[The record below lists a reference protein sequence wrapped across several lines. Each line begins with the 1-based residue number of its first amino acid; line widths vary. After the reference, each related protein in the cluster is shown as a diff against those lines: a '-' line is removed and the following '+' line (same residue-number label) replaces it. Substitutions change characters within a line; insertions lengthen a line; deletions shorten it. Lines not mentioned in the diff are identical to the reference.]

1 MCFSAPGS
9 IVTGTILAASGLYA
23 IEQAKDK
30 DKSFLMFASIP
41 FFFGIQQLIEGAVWM
56 AFADKDMALV
66 SLASQAYVFFAFAF
80 WPFFSPLSVYFAEKP
95 ANVLL
100 KRLLWLLIFVG
111 LAIGIFAYVPILV
124 GNVRVITQVVHHS
137 ISYDTD
143 RPEILKRMYL
153 SLYLL
158 SVIVPFLVVRDLKM
172 KIFGGLLMLSVLMSY
187 LFFSYAFDSVW
198 CLFAAVLS
206 LYIIYIMK
214 TLPTGKAASK

>member
-9 IVTGTILAASGLYA
+9 IVTGTVLAASGLYA
-23 IEQAKDK
+23 IEQAKDR

-41 FFFGIQQLIEGAVWM
+41 FFFGIQQLIEGVVWI
-56 AFADKDMALV
+56 AFGKDQAMVAM
-66 SLASQAYVFFAFAF
+66 ASQAYVFFAFAF
-80 WPFFSPLSVYFAEKP
+80 WPFFSPLAVYFAEKP
-95 ANVLL
+95 ANVFL
-100 KRLLWLLIFVG
+100 KRLLWLLILVG
-111 LAIGIFAYVPILV
+111 LVIGLLAYFPILL
-124 GNVRVITQVVHHS
+124 GSVRLIVQVVHHS

-143 RPEILKRMYL
+143 RPEILKRVYL

-172 KIFGGLLMLSVLMSY
+172 KVFGVLLIFSVLMSY

-206 LYIIYIMK
+206 LYIIYIMR
-214 TLPTGKAASK
+214 TLPAAKAALK